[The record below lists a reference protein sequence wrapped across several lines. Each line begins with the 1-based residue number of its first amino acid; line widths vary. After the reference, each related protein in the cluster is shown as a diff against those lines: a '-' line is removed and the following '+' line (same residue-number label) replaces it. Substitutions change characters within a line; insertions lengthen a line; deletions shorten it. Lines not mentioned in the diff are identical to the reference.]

1 MAVYTIASYVKRISY
16 IDKFVYLWM
25 LQLLIY

>member
-1 MAVYTIASYVKRISY
+1 MAVYAIASYVKRISY
-16 IDKFVYLWM
+16 IDIFVYLWM

>member
-16 IDKFVYLWM
+16 IDKFVYL
-25 LQLLIY
+25 